1 MAYRFLASALLALS
15 ADSFAAEQMKIC
27 ATPANGNAY
36 TVDATVL
43 SGMELNQKTSSFKYT
58 TYAKYA
64 VIFWK
69 DHEATLIEL
78 ELPGIISVYDVHG
91 TDQQGR
97 AWTVK
102 MNTGVC
108 Y

>member
-1 MAYRFLASALLALS
+1 MAYRFLAPALLALS

-27 ATPANGNAY
+27 ATPANGRTY

-43 SGMELNQKTSSFKYT
+43 TGMELNQKTGSFKYT
-58 TYAKYA
+58 SYAKYA
-64 VIFWK
+64 AIFWK

-78 ELPGIISVYDVHG
+78 ELPGIINVYDVHG
-91 TDQQGR
+91 IDQEGR
-97 AWTVK
+97 AWTVT